1 MTSSA
6 IREIAAEESR
16 GSEDLAETFGA
27 VRLTQLALE
36 AVGDLESPRREFRL
50 PGGGDG
56 YGFRMLL
63 TLLAYAYARGVYSS
77 VELAERI
84 VADADLRYLATGD
97 RPSPTELRQFRRQH
111 GRLIQMALGRLLA
124 LAAKGMG
131 TDGWCRGETEAA
143 RRLELAMAADSYAL
157 DC

>member
-6 IREIAAEESR
+6 NHEVSGTVPRLP
-16 GSEDLAETFGA
+16 EDLAENLGA

-36 AVGDLESPRREFRL
+36 AVGELESSRAEFRL
-50 PGGGDG
+50 PGGSEG

-63 TLLAYAYARGVYSS
+63 TLLTYAYARGVYNS

-84 VADADLRYLATGD
+84 VSDADLRYLATGD
-97 RPSPTELRQFRRQH
+97 RPSPTVLRQFRRQQ
-111 GRLIQMALGRLLA
+111 GRLIRAAIGQLLV
-124 LAAKGMG
+124 LATKEPAP
-131 TDGWCRGETEAA
+131 TGWFRAETEAS